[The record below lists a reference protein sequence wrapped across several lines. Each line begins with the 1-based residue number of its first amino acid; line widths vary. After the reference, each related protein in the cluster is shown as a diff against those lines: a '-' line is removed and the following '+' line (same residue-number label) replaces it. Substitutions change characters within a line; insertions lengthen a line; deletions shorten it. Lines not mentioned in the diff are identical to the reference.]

1 MHNLFALLL
10 ISLSFGYIIGIDFG
24 SQFIKVAYQPFNRPP
39 TIVLDPSGKRKIE
52 NSVFFGED
60 MRAFGNNAEG
70 SIVLKPEHV
79 FTEMNEILGQGAES
93 GVPASYQQRGFPYEF
108 VLTDRNT
115 WAMRLLPGSGFPD
128 ITEVTAE
135 ELNGMVLDY
144 IVSVVAKEY
153 GETGRDVVISVP
165 STFTQH
171 QRQALVDAAKLVNIN
186 VLAMIDQTTA
196 SAVTYAMTRAP
207 DGFKRLLFMD
217 IGGRYTEVNAVDIET
232 KKEDGILKRSVV
244 VLGKESVD
252 VGGDDFTA
260 VISAIIADHYERQYR
275 EDPRRDPKT
284 MARLRQ
290 SSRKYKEV
298 LSANREVIISEPNLY
313 QGHDVLFTLTREEFE
328 EECVTL
334 IDKLVRPIE
343 SLLEKMNRPLVRLRG
358 GVHEIERF
366 FGAAAGGRVRA
377 HSRD

>member
-1 MHNLFALLL
+1 
-10 ISLSFGYIIGIDFG
+10 
-24 SQFIKVAYQPFNRPP
+24 
-39 TIVLDPSGKRKIE
+39 
-52 NSVFFGED
+52 
-60 MRAFGNNAEG
+60 
-70 SIVLKPEHV
+70 
-79 FTEMNEILGQGAES
+79 
-93 GVPASYQQRGFPYEF
+93 
-108 VLTDRNT
+108 
-115 WAMRLLPGSGFPD
+115 
-128 ITEVTAE
+128 
-135 ELNGMVLDY
+135 MVLDY

-334 IDKLVRPIE
+334 VDKLVRPIE

-358 GVHEIERF
+358 GFHEIE
-366 FGAAAGGRVRA
+366 
-377 HSRD
+377 

>member
-1 MHNLFALLL
+1 MSGN
-10 ISLSFGYIIGIDFG
+10 GYIIIPKLMFAEYMKNCDNHEGDIEAFLKLLMKVNYSETEYTDYWCKKSVCKRGESLRSYRSWSDVFHWSVSRTYRFMQG
-24 SQFIKVAYQPFNRPP
+24 LKSKGVIEIISHDDTSALHIRVVDYEKVDNVASQ
-39 TIVLDPSGKRKIE
+39 
-52 NSVFFGED
+52 
-60 MRAFGNNAEG
+60 
-70 SIVLKPEHV
+70 
-79 FTEMNEILGQGAES
+79 
-93 GVPASYQQRGFPYEF
+93 
-108 VLTDRNT
+108 
-115 WAMRLLPGSGFPD
+115 
-128 ITEVTAE
+128 E

-334 IDKLVRPIE
+334 VDKLVRPIE

-358 GVHEIERF
+358 GFHEIE
-366 FGAAAGGRVRA
+366 
-377 HSRD
+377 